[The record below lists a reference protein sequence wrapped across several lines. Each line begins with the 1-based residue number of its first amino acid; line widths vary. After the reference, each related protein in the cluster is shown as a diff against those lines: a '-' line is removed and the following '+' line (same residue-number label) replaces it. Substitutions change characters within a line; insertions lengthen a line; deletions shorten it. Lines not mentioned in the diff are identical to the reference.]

1 MSICLCIILSKWQN
15 VLPYS
20 ASDWLVS
27 SFSCFPCLVFVSP
40 LVRQPFR
47 CGPEHQLQRTAQ
59 LPDQL
64 MDAFATL
71 RSWSGLAKLA
81 NEHRDSTLHSAFL
94 SLVLQ
99 TLHFSSMGSSVLSSN
114 VFSLQGGE
122 GIRVQPD
129 VHWLFLLILLLPG
142 DGRQSASS
150 PHYRHTLTPAQW
162 QHTVDTKRKGK
173 KQNQKTRRISVCH
186 QSAWFLYCFP
196 VTSAEWVIHSTGH
209 FWLNLDLVKFVKS
222 NLEICFYCVFSLFTP
237 HSQCSHSLTLTLF
250 KVIEARVLITCHIS
264 PPRTTGSSVRTKRMG
279 MYVAKL
285 AAQTQQRLRMWR
297 ERRGDMSARV
307 LTGQKN

>member
-1 MSICLCIILSKWQN
+1 MSICLCIILSKQQN

-27 SFSCFPCLVFVSP
+27 SLSCFPCLVFVSS

-64 MDAFATL
+64 MDAIATL

-99 TLHFSSMGSSVLSSN
+99 TLHFSSMGSSVLSAN

-122 GIRVQPD
+122 GVRVQPD
-129 VHWLFLLILLLPG
+129 IHWLFL
-142 DGRQSASS
+142 QSSS

-173 KQNQKTRRISVCH
+173 KTKPKNKKSICVSSVSMIPVLVSSNISRVGDSFHRPFLTKSRPCSVCEV
-186 QSAWFLYCFP
+186 QFRNLFLLCRFTVYSSAPLTHW
-196 VTSAEWVIHSTGH
+196 
-209 FWLNLDLVKFVKS
+209 
-222 NLEICFYCVFSLFTP
+222 
-237 HSQCSHSLTLTLF
+237 HSLCSKWLKPEGWSHAVFLLP
-250 KVIEARVLITCHIS
+250 EQ
-264 PPRTTGSSVRTKRMG
+264 
-279 MYVAKL
+279 L
-285 AAQTQQRLRMWR
+285 AHQ
-297 ERRGDMSARV
+297 
-307 LTGQKN
+307 